1 MDQEFIIL
9 RTRQIMKNTFTL
21 NLKPFMLIRHSLF
34 LISLISEL
42 SLNSPLL
49 FLKNGFQLEMEQ
61 LEKNEFEDKKTLI
74 LLFLELLTEKIL
86 PIAIQKRM
94 VVK

>member
-21 NLKPFMLIRHSLF
+21 NSKPFMLIRHSLF